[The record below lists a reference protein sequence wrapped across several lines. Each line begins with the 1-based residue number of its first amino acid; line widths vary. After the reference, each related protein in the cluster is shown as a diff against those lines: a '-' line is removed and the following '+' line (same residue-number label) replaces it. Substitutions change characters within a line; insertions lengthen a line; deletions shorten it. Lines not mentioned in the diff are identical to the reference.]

1 MILRSLNEMGVEKQ
15 VASINIGETLRKARI
30 DKTISLDELQ
40 QRTKIQKRYLLAI
53 EENDFQELPS
63 DYYLRTFIRQYAD
76 EVNLDGNHLIDVLD
90 GKDQPK
96 TTYPELETVGEL
108 RKNKHAED
116 PKKIQFRATLPMVVL
131 GLVALAIISV
141 VGYMT
146 WLDHQSSAMISENSS
161 VQVERSAVSSS
172 SVVKVSSSQPA
183 ATTETSKEPEK
194 PKMSVAMENNATS
207 AATMKIEHAEK
218 PLKLTFTGKE
228 RVWVG
233 VQVNNALI
241 YQYTLQ
247 ANESQTTELPAD
259 TAQAVIT
266 LGIAKYGEVKV
277 NDQTLDFQPADSAT
291 QKNVTLN
298 IAYAS

>member
-96 TTYPELETVGEL
+96 PTYPELETVGEL

-172 SVVKVSSSQPA
+172 SVAKVSSSQPA

-194 PKMSVAMENNATS
+194 PKMSIAMENNAIS

>member
-1 MILRSLNEMGVEKQ
+1 M
-15 VASINIGETLRKARI
+15 ASINIGETLRKARI

-96 TTYPELETVGEL
+96 PTYPELETVGEL

-172 SVVKVSSSQPA
+172 SVAKVSSSQPA

-194 PKMSVAMENNATS
+194 PKMSIAMENNATS

>member
-96 TTYPELETVGEL
+96 PTYPELETVGEL

-194 PKMSVAMENNATS
+194 PKMSIAMENNATN

>member
-96 TTYPELETVGEL
+96 PTYPELETVGEL

-194 PKMSVAMENNATS
+194 PKMSIAMENNATS

>member
-96 TTYPELETVGEL
+96 PTYPELETVGEL

-194 PKMSVAMENNATS
+194 PKMSIAMENNAIS

>member
-1 MILRSLNEMGVEKQ
+1 MGVEKQ

-96 TTYPELETVGEL
+96 PTYPELETVGEL

-172 SVVKVSSSQPA
+172 SVAKVSSSQPA

-194 PKMSVAMENNATS
+194 PKMSIAMENNATS